1 MLPKPGENSAR
12 FEGWNSVVPVSV
24 SASTGTAKVCSMSI
38 DEGARVGGSGP
49 SLIQASLGFTL
60 SLVTLVG
67 CVVGLGM
74 TA

>member
-1 MLPKPGENSAR
+1 MSSA
-12 FEGWNSVVPVSV
+12 E
-24 SASTGTAKVCSMSI
+24 
-38 DEGARVGGSGP
+38 DARVSGSGP

-74 TA
+74 VA

>member
-1 MLPKPGENSAR
+1 MP
-12 FEGWNSVVPVSV
+12 PVRV
-24 SASTGTAKVCSMSI
+24 AAPIRTAKVSDMSSN
-38 DEGARVGGSGP
+38 EGVRVGGGP

-74 TA
+74 VA

>member
-1 MLPKPGENSAR
+1 
-12 FEGWNSVVPVSV
+12 
-24 SASTGTAKVCSMSI
+24 MSS
-38 DEGARVGGSGP
+38 DEGAHVVNSGP

-74 TA
+74 VA

>member
-1 MLPKPGENSAR
+1 MP
-12 FEGWNSVVPVSV
+12 PVRV
-24 SASTGTAKVCSMSI
+24 AAPIRTAKVSVMGSN
-38 DEGARVGGSGP
+38 EGVRASAGP

-74 TA
+74 VA